1 MAGYGFKDISNIKGP
16 EEDVLK
22 YIVAEGWEML
32 KKVNWDD
39 RDYCVYNPKKRVQYP
54 VAKSFQTFFENEG
67 WRVDILEKPCN
78 MKFTIYKPTK

>member
-1 MAGYGFKDISNIKGP
+1 MSIGGFKWLGVMVLDISNIKGQ

-32 KKVNWDD
+32 KKVNWDN

-54 VAKSFQTFFENEG
+54 IAKSFSVFF
-67 WRVDILEKPCN
+67 RK
-78 MKFTIYKPTK
+78 